1 MEEQPRP
8 GTISIG
14 TQIKWVW
21 EMEEDVA
28 WVTFMI
34 GIESG
39 DLEISHILLLS
50 LMKRAKSTMLRTSIS
65 QIISQILCVIT
76 NY

>member
-1 MEEQPRP
+1 
-8 GTISIG
+8 
-14 TQIKWVW
+14 
-21 EMEEDVA
+21 
-28 WVTFMI
+28 MI